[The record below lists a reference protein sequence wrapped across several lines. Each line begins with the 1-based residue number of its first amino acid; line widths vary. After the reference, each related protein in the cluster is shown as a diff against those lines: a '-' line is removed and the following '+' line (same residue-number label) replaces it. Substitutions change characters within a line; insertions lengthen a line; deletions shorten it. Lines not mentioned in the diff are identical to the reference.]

1 MDRRQIEVDEEAE
14 ARINEMYCQA
24 AEKATGVKPMSED
37 PKYKDFGKNPE
48 KRKTGRG

>member
-24 AEKATGVKPMSED
+24 AEKAIGVKPMSED
-37 PKYKDFGKNPE
+37 PKYKDFRKNPE
-48 KRKTGRG
+48 KRKT